1 MNTAFNNSLFDT
13 QDTLSKNRYHIRIQ
27 QRNGKKA
34 ITTLEGLEE
43 DLDTKRICKYMRKS
57 FNCNGNVKKGA
68 FDEEIIQLQGDQ
80 RENIKQWLLDQQII
94 EKHEALRIII
104 HGF

>member
-1 MNTAFNNSLFDT
+1 MDSLFDDSLFKP
-13 QDTLSKNRYHIRIQ
+13 QESVLKNRYHIRIQ

-43 DLDTKRICKYMRKS
+43 DLDVKRMCKYMRKT
-57 FNCNGNVKKGA
+57 FNCNGNVKK
-68 FDEEIIQLQGDQ
+68 DEFNQEVIQLQGDQ

-94 EKHEALRIII
+94 LKDEATRIVI